1 MATTKLVRDNIPE
14 LVKNDPRL
22 RCYEATPAQYILF
35 LNRKLTEEVDEY
47 LADYEPY
54 ELADILEVVYA
65 IAATYGIS
73 VDQLHTMMENKAAE
87 RGRFDKHYLLKR

>member
-1 MATTKLVRDNIPE
+1 MSTTKLVRDNIPE

-22 RCYEATPAQYILF
+22 FCYTATPAQYILF

-47 LADYEPY
+47 LADYEPC

-65 IAATYGIS
+65 IAATYDIS
-73 VDQLHTMMENKAAE
+73 VEQLHEMMEQKAQE
-87 RGRFDKHYLLKR
+87 RGKFDKHYLLKR